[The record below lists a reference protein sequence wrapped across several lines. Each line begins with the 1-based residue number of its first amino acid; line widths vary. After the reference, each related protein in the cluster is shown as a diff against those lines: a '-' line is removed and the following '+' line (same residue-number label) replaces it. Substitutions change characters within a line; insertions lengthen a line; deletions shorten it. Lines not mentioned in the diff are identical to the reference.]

1 MSKSSVPGTDRAKRS
16 REGALRMDQ
25 RMNEPPD
32 LFAIR
37 AFVKAIPYMDQ
48 DAALA
53 AANWM
58 QAKAADRKT
67 WWKR

>member
-1 MSKSSVPGTDRAKRS
+1 MKSATSTDRAKRS